1 MVYGQL
7 FATATDAELG
17 SLRKL
22 GTRWKVRVFVLRRFK
37 RSRLIAFKYFQQYE
51 KEGKWVY
58 EQHPFW
64 CAGYTYWDLHSEAPD
79 LFLHLSRSDLVIFK
93 GDLNHRKLTY
103 DCAAPASTPFDVSI
117 GPMGSAA
124 GAPVIVSLRT
134 IKSDVVVGL
143 GQDGDQ
149 VAEHLDET
157 EPGWKISGKY
167 VRTRDFVAHMTTL
180 IKVALRLLCSYR
192 KVGQAKKFALHR
204 PAAHVAPIH
213 VPVEISM
220 ISSFILSHSRC
231 CSITMYK
238 SKHSRLRLQL

>member
-1 MVYGQL
+1 MALEYHGLWAIVSNRHRCRARLSQEVGHTMEGARYTTGWRTN
-7 FATATDAELG
+7 FSSFP
-17 SLRKL
+17 SL
-22 GTRWKVRVFVLRRFK
+22 
-37 RSRLIAFKYFQQYE
+37 QQYE

-149 VAEHLDET
+149 VAEHLDQT

-167 VRTRDFVAHMTTL
+167 VRIGDFVPHMTTL
-180 IKVALRLLCSYR
+180 MR
-192 KVGQAKKFALHR
+192 KF
-204 PAAHVAPIH
+204 
-213 VPVEISM
+213 S
-220 ISSFILSHSRC
+220 
-231 CSITMYK
+231 
-238 SKHSRLRLQL
+238 